1 MSTLTKGISVIFF
14 FSVCGIALFAIEPS
28 EHLTVKEV
36 VITGNSKI
44 SSSEII
50 KRSGIRA
57 GATSMLFPASKAKQG
72 ILENPWVNEVRVK
85 KFLHGKIK
93 IEIYENEPFCIVARE
108 GIEPH
113 YIDAEGGELG
123 TAEPSQGLD
132 FPVISSK
139 EKISPGL
146 MLQAIEI
153 LNLSKS
159 SSALGWSEISE
170 IVVEENFGIKLL
182 TLDRRF
188 VTFGKN
194 DMKSKWH
201 KVERII
207 VHSRKNNLVEKDI
220 DISSGD
226 VGVIGYDS

>member
-1 MSTLTKGISVIFF
+1 MLTKIISAAFL
-14 FSVCGIALFAIEPS
+14 FSVCGIALLAIGPS
-28 EHLTVKEV
+28 EHLTVKE
-36 VITGNSKI
+36 ISISGNSEA

-57 GATSMLFPASKAKQG
+57 GSTSMLFFSTSKAKQK
-72 ILENPWVNEVRVK
+72 ILENPWISEVRIK
-85 KFLHGKIK
+85 KLLHGKIK
-93 IEIYENEPFCIVARE
+93 IDIHESKPFCIVARE
-108 GIEPH
+108 GIEPY
-113 YIDAEGGELG
+113 YIDVKGKRLG
-123 TAEPSQGLD
+123 AAGPSQGLD

-139 EKISPGL
+139 EEVSPGL

-153 LNLSKS
+153 LRLSDS
-159 SSALGWSEISE
+159 SPALGWSEISE
-170 IVVEENFGIKLL
+170 LVVEESFGIKLL

-194 DMKSKWH
+194 NMKSKWR

-226 VGVIGYDS
+226 VGVIGYDF

>member
-1 MSTLTKGISVIFF
+1 MRMLTKGISAVFIL
-14 FSVCGIALFAIEPS
+14 SVCGIALFAVEPS
-28 EHLTVKEV
+28 KHLTVKEV
-36 VITGNSKI
+36 VITGNDKI
-44 SSSEII
+44 SPSEIV

-57 GATSMLFPASKAKQG
+57 GSTSMLFSSSKAEQK
-72 ILENPWVNEVRVK
+72 ILENPWVSNARVK

-93 IEIYENEPFCIVARE
+93 FEISENDPFCIVARE
-108 GIEPH
+108 GTEPR
-113 YIDAEGGELG
+113 YIDEQGKILG
-123 TAEPSQGLD
+123 VAEPSQGLD

-139 EKISPGL
+139 EKISPDL

-159 SSALGWSEISE
+159 SSVLDWSEISE
-170 IVVEENFGIKLL
+170 IVVEETFGIKLL

-194 DMKSKWH
+194 NMKNKWH

-207 VHSRKNNLVEKDI
+207 VHSRKKNLVEKDI
-220 DISSGD
+220 DISSGE

>member
-1 MSTLTKGISVIFF
+1 MNVLTKGISAVFF
-14 FSVCGIALFAIEPS
+14 LSICGIALFAIEPS
-28 EHLTVKEV
+28 KHLTVKEV

-57 GATSMLFPASKAKQG
+57 GSTSMLFTTSKAKQE
-72 ILENPWVNEVRVK
+72 ILENPWVSEVLVK

-93 IEIYENEPFCIVARE
+93 IEIHENEPFCIVAQE
-108 GIEPH
+108 GAEPY
-113 YIDAEGGELG
+113 YIDVKGRKLG
-123 TAEPSQGLD
+123 AAEPSQGLD

-139 EKISPGL
+139 EEISPGL
-146 MLQAIEI
+146 MLQAVEI

-159 SSALGWSEISE
+159 SSTLGWSEVSE
-170 IVVEENFGIKLL
+170 IVVEESFGIKLL

-194 DMKSKWH
+194 NMKNKWR

>member
-1 MSTLTKGISVIFF
+1 MSTLTKVIAAVVL
-14 FSVCGIALFAIEPS
+14 SVCVIALFAIDPS
-28 EHLTVKEV
+28 EHLTVKEI

-57 GATSMLFPASKAKQG
+57 GKTSMLFPTSGAKRE
-72 ILENPWVNEVRVK
+72 ILENPWVSEVRVK

-93 IEIYENEPFCIVARE
+93 VEIYENEPFCIVARE
-108 GIEPH
+108 GAEPH
-113 YIDAEGGELG
+113 YIDAEGRRLG
-123 TAEPSQGLD
+123 AAEPSQGLD
-132 FPVISSK
+132 FPVISSR
-139 EKISPGL
+139 EEISPGL
-146 MLQAIEI
+146 LLQAIEI
-153 LNLSKS
+153 LSLSKS
-159 SSALGWSEISE
+159 SSALDWSEISE
-170 IVVEENFGIKLL
+170 IAVEENFGIKLL
-182 TLDRRF
+182 TVDRRF
-188 VTFGKN
+188 ITFGKN
-194 DMKSKWH
+194 NMKSKWH

>member
-1 MSTLTKGISVIFF
+1 MNILTKGISAVFF

-28 EHLTVKEV
+28 EHLTVKEI

-57 GATSMLFPASKAKQG
+57 GSTSMLFPSSKAKQE
-72 ILENPWVNEVRVK
+72 ILENPWVSEVRVK
-85 KFLHGKIK
+85 KLLHGKIK
-93 IEIYENEPFCIVARE
+93 VEIHETEPFCIVAQE
-108 GIEPH
+108 GTEPH
-113 YIDAEGGELG
+113 YIDEKGRRLA
-123 TAEPSQGLD
+123 AANPSRGLD
-132 FPVISSK
+132 YPVISSK
-139 EKISPGL
+139 EEVSPGL
-146 MLQAIEI
+146 MLQAVEI

-159 SSALGWSEISE
+159 SPALGWSEISE
-170 IVVEENFGIKLL
+170 IVVEEDFGIKLL

-194 DMKSKWH
+194 NMKTKWR

>member
-1 MSTLTKGISVIFF
+1 MNVLTKGISAVFF
-14 FSVCGIALFAIEPS
+14 LSICGIALFAIEPS
-28 EHLTVKEV
+28 KHLTVKEV
-36 VITGNSKI
+36 VITGNNKV

-57 GATSMLFPASKAKQG
+57 GSTSMLFTASKAKQE
-72 ILENPWVNEVRVK
+72 ILENPWVNEVLVK

-93 IEIYENEPFCIVARE
+93 IEIHENEPFCIVAQE
-108 GIEPH
+108 GAEPY
-113 YIDAEGGELG
+113 YIDVKARKLG
-123 TAEPSQGLD
+123 AAEPSQGLD

-139 EKISPGL
+139 QEVSPGL

-159 SSALGWSEISE
+159 SSTLGWSEVSE
-170 IVVEENFGIKLL
+170 IVVEESFGIKLL

-194 DMKSKWH
+194 NMKNKWR

>member
-1 MSTLTKGISVIFF
+1 MSTLTKAIAAVVL
-14 FSVCGIALFAIEPS
+14 SVCVIALFAIDPS
-28 EHLTVKEV
+28 EHLTVKEI

-57 GATSMLFPASKAKQG
+57 GKTSMLFPTSGAKRE
-72 ILENPWVNEVRVK
+72 ILENPWVSEVRVK

-93 IEIYENEPFCIVARE
+93 VEIYENEPFCIVARE
-108 GIEPH
+108 GAEPH
-113 YIDAEGGELG
+113 YIDAEGRRLG
-123 TAEPSQGLD
+123 AAEPSRGLD
-132 FPVISSK
+132 FPVISSR
-139 EKISPGL
+139 EEISPGL
-146 MLQAIEI
+146 LLQAIEI
-153 LNLSKS
+153 LSLSKS
-159 SSALGWSEISE
+159 SSALDWSEISE
-170 IVVEENFGIKLL
+170 IAVEENFGIKLL
-182 TLDRRF
+182 TVDRRF
-188 VTFGKN
+188 ITFGKN
-194 DMKSKWH
+194 NMKSKWH

>member
-1 MSTLTKGISVIFF
+1 MNILTKGISAVFF

-28 EHLTVKEV
+28 EHLTVKEI

-57 GATSMLFPASKAKQG
+57 GSTSMLFFTSKAKQE

-85 KFLHGKIK
+85 KLLHGKIK
-93 IEIYENEPFCIVARE
+93 IEIYETEPFCIVAQ
-108 GIEPH
+108 GGAEPY
-113 YIDAEGGELG
+113 YIDAKGRKLG
-123 TAEPSQGLD
+123 AADPSQGLD
-132 FPVISSK
+132 YPVISSK
-139 EKISPGL
+139 EEISQGL
-146 MLQAIEI
+146 MLQAVEI

-159 SSALGWSEISE
+159 SPTLGWSEISE
-170 IVVEENFGIKLL
+170 VVVEENFGIKLL

-194 DMKSKWH
+194 NMKSKWR

>member
-1 MSTLTKGISVIFF
+1 MNVLTKGISAVFF
-14 FSVCGIALFAIEPS
+14 LSVCGIALFAIDPS
-28 EHLTVKEV
+28 EHLTVKEI
-36 VITGNSKI
+36 VITGNGKI

-57 GATSMLFPASKAKQG
+57 GSTSMLFPTSKVKQE
-72 ILENPWVNEVRVK
+72 ILENPWISEVRVK
-85 KFLHGKIK
+85 KLLHGKIK
-93 IEIYENEPFCIVARE
+93 VEIYENKPFCIVAQD
-108 GIEPH
+108 GVEPY
-113 YIDAEGGELG
+113 YIDVKGGKLG
-123 TAEPSQGLD
+123 VAEPSQGLD

-139 EKISPGL
+139 EEISPGL

-159 SSALGWSEISE
+159 SSTLGWSEVSE

-194 DMKSKWH
+194 NMKNKWR

>member
-1 MSTLTKGISVIFF
+1 MSTLTKVTAAVVL
-14 FSVCGIALFAIEPS
+14 SVCVIALFAIDPS
-28 EHLTVKEV
+28 EHLTVKEI

-57 GATSMLFPASKAKQG
+57 GKTSMLFPTSGAKRE
-72 ILENPWVNEVRVK
+72 ILENPWVSEVRVK

-93 IEIYENEPFCIVARE
+93 VEIYENEPFCIVARE
-108 GIEPH
+108 GAEPH
-113 YIDAEGGELG
+113 YIDVEGRRLG
-123 TAEPSQGLD
+123 AAEPSRGLD
-132 FPVISSK
+132 FPVISSR
-139 EKISPGL
+139 EEISPGL
-146 MLQAIEI
+146 LLQAIEI
-153 LNLSKS
+153 LSLSKS
-159 SSALGWSEISE
+159 SSALDWSEISE
-170 IVVEENFGIKLL
+170 IAVEENFGIKLL
-182 TLDRRF
+182 TVDRRF
-188 VTFGKN
+188 ITFGKN
-194 DMKSKWH
+194 NMKSKWH

>member
-1 MSTLTKGISVIFF
+1 MNILTKGIAAVFF

-28 EHLTVKEV
+28 EHLTVKEI

-57 GATSMLFPASKAKQG
+57 GSTSMLLPTSKAKQE

-85 KFLHGKIK
+85 KLLHGKIK
-93 IEIYENEPFCIVARE
+93 IEIYETEPFCIVAQ
-108 GIEPH
+108 GGAEPY
-113 YIDAEGGELG
+113 YIDAKGRKLG
-123 TAEPSQGLD
+123 AADPSQGLD

-139 EKISPGL
+139 EEVSPGL
-146 MLQAIEI
+146 MLQAVEI

-159 SSALGWSEISE
+159 SPTLGWSEISE

-194 DMKSKWH
+194 NMKSKWR

>member
-1 MSTLTKGISVIFF
+1 MSTLTKAIAAVVL
-14 FSVCGIALFAIEPS
+14 SVCVIALFAIDPS
-28 EHLTVKEV
+28 EHLTVKEI

-57 GATSMLFPASKAKQG
+57 GKTSMLFPTSGAKRE
-72 ILENPWVNEVRVK
+72 ILENPWVSEVRVK

-93 IEIYENEPFCIVARE
+93 VEIYENEPFCIVARE
-108 GIEPH
+108 GAEPH
-113 YIDAEGGELG
+113 YIDVEGRRLG
-123 TAEPSQGLD
+123 AAEPSRGLD
-132 FPVISSK
+132 FPVISSR
-139 EKISPGL
+139 EEISPGL
-146 MLQAIEI
+146 LLQAIEI
-153 LNLSKS
+153 LSLSKS
-159 SSALGWSEISE
+159 SSALDWSEISE
-170 IVVEENFGIKLL
+170 IAVEENFGIKLL
-182 TLDRRF
+182 TVDRRF
-188 VTFGKN
+188 ITFGKN
-194 DMKSKWH
+194 NMKSKWH

>member
-1 MSTLTKGISVIFF
+1 MNMLTKRILVIFL
-14 FSVCGIALFAIEPS
+14 FSVCGVALLSVRPS

-36 VITGNSKI
+36 LISGNSKI

-57 GATSMLFPASKAKQG
+57 GSTSMLFSTSRAKQE
-72 ILENPWVNEVRVK
+72 ILENPWITEVQIK
-85 KFLHGKIK
+85 KLLHGRIK
-93 IEIYENEPFCIVARE
+93 VDVHENKPFCVVARE
-108 GIEPH
+108 GIRPY
-113 YIDAEGGELG
+113 YIDVKGKRLGE
-123 TAEPSQGLD
+123 AEPSQGFD
-132 FPVISSK
+132 FPVISSR
-139 EKISPGL
+139 EEISPGL

-153 LNLSKS
+153 LKLS
-159 SSALGWSEISE
+159 SSSPALSWSEISE
-170 IVVEENFGIKLL
+170 LVVEESFGIKLL

-194 DMKSKWH
+194 NMKSKWR

-220 DISSGD
+220 DISSGS

>member
-1 MSTLTKGISVIFF
+1 MSTLTKVIAAVAL
-14 FSVCGIALFAIEPS
+14 SVCVIALFAIDPS
-28 EHLTVKEV
+28 EHLTVKEI

-57 GATSMLFPASKAKQG
+57 GKTSMLFPTSGAKRE
-72 ILENPWVNEVRVK
+72 ILENPWVSEVRVK

-93 IEIYENEPFCIVARE
+93 VEIYENEPFCIVARE
-108 GIEPH
+108 GAEPH
-113 YIDAEGGELG
+113 YIDVEGRRLG
-123 TAEPSQGLD
+123 AAEPSRGLD
-132 FPVISSK
+132 FPVISSR
-139 EKISPGL
+139 EEISPGL

-153 LNLSKS
+153 LRLSKS
-159 SSALGWSEISE
+159 SSALDWSEISE
-170 IVVEENFGIKLL
+170 IAVEENFGIKLL
-182 TLDRRF
+182 TVDRRF
-188 VTFGKN
+188 ITFGKN
-194 DMKSKWH
+194 NMKSKWH

>member
-1 MSTLTKGISVIFF
+1 MNILTKGISAVFF

-28 EHLTVKEV
+28 EHLTVKEI

-57 GATSMLFPASKAKQG
+57 GSTSMLFPTSKAKQE
-72 ILENPWVNEVRVK
+72 ILENPWIREVRVK
-85 KFLHGKIK
+85 KLLHGKIK
-93 IEIYENEPFCIVARE
+93 VEIHETEPFCIVAQE
-108 GIEPH
+108 GAEPH
-113 YIDAEGGELG
+113 YIDAKGRKL
-123 TAEPSQGLD
+123 AEADPSRGLD
-132 FPVISSK
+132 YPVISSK
-139 EKISPGL
+139 AEISPGL
-146 MLQAIEI
+146 MLQAVEI

-159 SSALGWSEISE
+159 SPALGWSEISE
-170 IVVEENFGIKLL
+170 IVVEEDFGIRLL

-194 DMKSKWH
+194 NMKTKWR

>member
-1 MSTLTKGISVIFF
+1 MSTPAKAIAAVIL
-14 FSVCGIALFAIEPS
+14 SVCVIALFAIDPS
-28 EHLTVKEV
+28 DHLTVKEI

-57 GATSMLFPASKAKQG
+57 GATSMLFPASRAKRE
-72 ILENPWVNEVRVK
+72 ILENPWVSEVRIK

-93 IEIYENEPFCIVARE
+93 VEIHENEPFCIVARE
-108 GIEPH
+108 GAEPY
-113 YIDAEGGELG
+113 YINAEGGRLG
-123 TAEPSQGLD
+123 AAEPSQGLD

-139 EKISPGL
+139 GEISPGL

-153 LNLSKS
+153 LSLSKS
-159 SSALGWSEISE
+159 SPALGWSEISE
-170 IVVEENFGIKLL
+170 IAVEENFGIKLL

-194 DMKSKWH
+194 NMKSKWH

-207 VHSRKNNLVEKDI
+207 VHSRRNNLVEKDI

-226 VGVIGYDS
+226 IGVIGYDS

>member
-1 MSTLTKGISVIFF
+1 MSRLTKAISVIFF
-14 FSVCGIALFAIEPS
+14 LSVCGIALFAIEPS
-28 EHLTVKEV
+28 EHLTVKEI

-57 GATSMLFPASKAKQG
+57 GATSMLFPTSEAKQG
-72 ILENPWVNEVRVK
+72 ILENPWVSEVRVK

-93 IEIYENEPFCIVARE
+93 VEIYENEPFCIVARE
-108 GIEPH
+108 GAEPH
-113 YIDAEGGELG
+113 YIDAEGRKLGEV
-123 TAEPSQGLD
+123 EPSHGLD
-132 FPVISSK
+132 FPVISSR
-139 EKISPGL
+139 EEISPGL

-153 LNLSKS
+153 LGLSRS
-159 SSALGWSEISE
+159 SSTLGWSEISE
-170 IVVEENFGIKLL
+170 IVVEESLGIRLL

-188 VTFGKN
+188 VTFGK
-194 DMKSKWH
+194 DSMKSKWY

>member
-1 MSTLTKGISVIFF
+1 MNILTKGISAIFF

-28 EHLTVKEV
+28 EHLIVKEI

-57 GATSMLFPASKAKQG
+57 GSTSMLLPTSKAKQE

-85 KFLHGKIK
+85 KLLHGKMK
-93 IEIYENEPFCIVARE
+93 IEIYETDPFCIVAQ
-108 GIEPH
+108 GGAEPY
-113 YIDAEGGELG
+113 YIDAKGRKLG
-123 TAEPSQGLD
+123 VADPSQGLD

-139 EKISPGL
+139 EEVSPGL
-146 MLQAIEI
+146 MLQAVEI

-194 DMKSKWH
+194 NMKSKWR

>member
-1 MSTLTKGISVIFF
+1 MNMLTKGISAVFF
-14 FSVCGIALFAIEPS
+14 FSVCSIALFAIKPS
-28 EHLTVKEV
+28 EHLTVKEI

-57 GATSMLFPASKAKQG
+57 GSTSMLFPTSKVKQE
-72 ILENPWVNEVRVK
+72 ILENPWVSEVRVK
-85 KFLHGKIK
+85 KLLHGKIR
-93 IEIYENEPFCIVARE
+93 IEIYENDPFCIVARE
-108 GIEPH
+108 GAKPH
-113 YIDAEGGELG
+113 YIDVTGRRLG
-123 TAEPSQGLD
+123 LAEPSQGLD

-139 EKISPGL
+139 KEISPGL
-146 MLQAIEI
+146 MLQAVEI

-159 SSALGWSEISE
+159 SPALGWSEISE
-170 IVVEENFGIKLL
+170 IVVEEDFGIKLL

-188 VTFGKN
+188 ITFGKN
-194 DMKSKWH
+194 NMKSKWH

-207 VHSRKNNLVEKDI
+207 DHSRKNNLVEKDI

-226 VGVIGYDS
+226 IGVIGYDS

>member
-1 MSTLTKGISVIFF
+1 MFTKIISAVFL
-14 FSVCGIALFAIEPS
+14 FSVCGIAILAIKPS

-36 VITGNSKI
+36 SISGNSEV

-57 GATSMLFPASKAKQG
+57 GSTSMLFSTSKAKQE
-72 ILENPWVNEVRVK
+72 ILENPWISEVRIK
-85 KFLHGKIK
+85 KLLHGKIK
-93 IEIYENEPFCIVARE
+93 VDVLESKPFCIVAQE
-108 GIEPH
+108 GTEPY
-113 YIDAEGGELG
+113 YIDVKGRGLG
-123 TAEPSQGLD
+123 AAEPSQGLD
-132 FPVISSK
+132 FPVISGK
-139 EKISPGL
+139 EEISPGL

-153 LNLSKS
+153 LKLSDS
-159 SSALGWSEISE
+159 SPALGWSEISE
-170 IVVEENFGIKLL
+170 VVVEENFGIKLL
-182 TLDRRF
+182 TIDGRF

-194 DMKSKWH
+194 NMKSKWR

>member
-1 MSTLTKGISVIFF
+1 MSTLTKVIAAVAL
-14 FSVCGIALFAIEPS
+14 SVCVIALFAIDPS
-28 EHLTVKEV
+28 EHLTVKEI

-57 GATSMLFPASKAKQG
+57 GKTSMLFPTSGAKRE
-72 ILENPWVNEVRVK
+72 ILENPWVSEVRVK

-93 IEIYENEPFCIVARE
+93 VEIYENEPFCIVARE
-108 GIEPH
+108 GAEPQ
-113 YIDAEGGELG
+113 YIDVEGRRLG
-123 TAEPSQGLD
+123 AAEPSRGLD
-132 FPVISSK
+132 FPVISSR
-139 EKISPGL
+139 EEISPGL
-146 MLQAIEI
+146 LLQAIEI
-153 LNLSKS
+153 LSLSKS
-159 SSALGWSEISE
+159 SSALDWSEISE
-170 IVVEENFGIKLL
+170 IAVEENFGIKLL
-182 TLDRRF
+182 TVDRRF
-188 VTFGKN
+188 ITFGKN
-194 DMKSKWH
+194 NMKSKWH

>member
-36 VITGNSKI
+36 VITGNGKI

-57 GATSMLFPASKAKQG
+57 GTTSMLFPASKAKQG
-72 ILENPWVNEVRVK
+72 ILENPWVSEVRVK
-85 KFLHGKIK
+85 KLLHGKIK

-108 GIEPH
+108 GVEPH
-113 YIDAEGGELG
+113 YINAEGRELG

-139 EKISPGL
+139 EKISPSL

-194 DMKSKWH
+194 NMKSKWH

>member
-1 MSTLTKGISVIFF
+1 MNILTKGIAAVFF

-28 EHLTVKEV
+28 EHLTVKEI

-57 GATSMLFPASKAKQG
+57 GSTSMLLPTSKAKQE

-85 KFLHGKIK
+85 KLLHGKIK
-93 IEIYENEPFCIVARE
+93 IEIYETDPFCIVAQ
-108 GIEPH
+108 GGAEPY
-113 YIDAEGGELG
+113 YIDAKGRKLG
-123 TAEPSQGLD
+123 VADPSQGLD

-139 EKISPGL
+139 EEVSPGL
-146 MLQAIEI
+146 MLQAVEI

-159 SSALGWSEISE
+159 SSALSWSEISE

-194 DMKSKWH
+194 NMKSKWR

>member
-1 MSTLTKGISVIFF
+1 MRMLTKGISAVFVL
-14 FSVCGIALFAIEPS
+14 SVCGIALFAIEPS
-28 EHLTVKEV
+28 KHLTVKEI
-36 VITGNSKI
+36 VIIGNSKI
-44 SSSEII
+44 SPSEII

-57 GATSMLFPASKAKQG
+57 GSTSMLFSASKAEQK
-72 ILENPWVNEVRVK
+72 ILENPWVSEVRMK
-85 KFLHGKIK
+85 KLLHGKIK
-93 IEIYENEPFCIVARE
+93 VEISENDPFCIVARE
-108 GIEPH
+108 GAKPH
-113 YIDAEGGELG
+113 YIDGQGKRLG
-123 TAEPSQGLD
+123 VAEPSQGLD

-139 EKISPGL
+139 EEISPGL

-159 SSALGWSEISE
+159 SSVLDWSEISE
-170 IVVEENFGIKLL
+170 IVVEETFGIKLL

-194 DMKSKWH
+194 NMKNKWH

-207 VHSRKNNLVEKDI
+207 VHSRKKNLVEKDI
-220 DISSGD
+220 DISSGE

>member
-1 MSTLTKGISVIFF
+1 MNMLTKVISTVFF
-14 FSVCGIALFAIEPS
+14 LSVCAIAIFAMEPA
-28 EHLTVKEV
+28 EHLTVKEI

-57 GATSMLFPASKAKQG
+57 GSTSMLFPTSKTKQE
-72 ILENPWVNEVRVK
+72 ILENPWVSEVRVK
-85 KFLHGKIK
+85 KLLHGKIK
-93 IEIYENEPFCIVARE
+93 IEIYENEPFCIVARD
-108 GIEPH
+108 GAKPY
-113 YIDAEGGELG
+113 YIDVKGRRLG
-123 TAEPSQGLD
+123 ATEPSQGLD

-139 EKISPGL
+139 EEISPSL

-153 LNLSKS
+153 LNLSKAS
-159 SSALGWSEISE
+159 PTLGWSEISE
-170 IVVEENFGIKLL
+170 VAVEETFGIKLL

-194 DMKSKWH
+194 NMKNKWH

-207 VHSRKNNLVEKDI
+207 VHSRKNNLMEKDI

>member
-1 MSTLTKGISVIFF
+1 MNVLTKGISAVFF
-14 FSVCGIALFAIEPS
+14 LSICGIALFAIEPS
-28 EHLTVKEV
+28 KHLTVKEV

-57 GATSMLFPASKAKQG
+57 GSTSMLFTTSKAKQE
-72 ILENPWVNEVRVK
+72 ILENPWVSEVLVK

-93 IEIYENEPFCIVARE
+93 IEIHENQPFCIVAQE
-108 GIEPH
+108 GAEPY
-113 YIDAEGGELG
+113 YIDVKGRKLG
-123 TAEPSQGLD
+123 AAEPSQGLD

-139 EKISPGL
+139 EEISPGL
-146 MLQAIEI
+146 MLQAVEI

-159 SSALGWSEISE
+159 SSTLGWSEVSE
-170 IVVEENFGIKLL
+170 IVVEESFGIKLL

-194 DMKSKWH
+194 NMKNKWR

>member
-1 MSTLTKGISVIFF
+1 MSMLTKGISAVFLL
-14 FSVCGIALFAIEPS
+14 SVFGIALFAIEPS

-36 VITGNSKI
+36 VIKGNSKI

-57 GATSMLFPASKAKQG
+57 GSTSMLFSTSKAKQE
-72 ILENPWVNEVRVK
+72 ILENPWVSEVRMK

-93 IEIYENEPFCIVARE
+93 VEVYEIEPFCIVAQQ
-108 GIEPH
+108 GAKPY
-113 YIDAEGGELG
+113 YIDVRGKRLG
-123 TAEPSQGLD
+123 VAEPSRGLD

-139 EKISPGL
+139 GEISPGL
-146 MLQAIEI
+146 MLQAVEI

-159 SSALGWSEISE
+159 SPALGWSEISE
-170 IVVEENFGIKLL
+170 VVVEEGFGIKLL

-194 DMKSKWH
+194 NMKSKWQ

-207 VHSRKNNLVEKDI
+207 VHSRRNNLVEKDI